1 MIVEEVISDI
11 SASKLIEVSEPTLFQ
26 EQVEEEEERALSEDI
41 EMHDDQCLLQFDE
54 EAKENLEDD
63 VISP

>member
-1 MIVEEVISDI
+1 VEEVISEI

-26 EQVEEEEERALSEDI
+26 EQVEEERERALSEDI

-54 EAKENLEDD
+54 EAEENLEDD
-63 VISP
+63 DVISP